1 MIESGALFIIFIVGV
16 PTLAWLICVVAIAL
30 TTKKPELKPEKPIN
44 IIPKYDSDP
53 RRERMPEKGK
63 PQKRKIVEDY

>member
-44 IIPKYDSDP
+44 IIQKYDSAP
-53 RRERMPEKGK
+53 RLERMPEKGK